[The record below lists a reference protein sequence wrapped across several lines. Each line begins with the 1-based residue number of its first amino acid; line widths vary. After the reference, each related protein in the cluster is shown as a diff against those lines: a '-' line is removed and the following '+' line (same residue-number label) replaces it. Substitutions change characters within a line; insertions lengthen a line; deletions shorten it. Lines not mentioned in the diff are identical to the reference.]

1 MKVLRLLAHHGL
13 NRLSENEKEGFKI
26 AFRYLLQRQGMLTV
40 MLLSGILAAGFEGGT
55 LGLLGLAVSVLSGEA
70 GVLGVDQPRFIENII
85 THTKPYAGSAAG
97 LFLFLIGLAVV
108 AQILKSLLVYIS
120 TVAQINLAYGLQ
132 GHAQDRATHFVMAL
146 SYSEITEYPAGK
158 LVSLVDQA
166 GIISN
171 VVSELSKATRAV
183 FMVTA
188 YLMVMLVISPVLTLI
203 SIAIFG
209 VLMLSIN
216 QIIKKLKE
224 LSRRSFVGSIDT
236 IRWAV
241 EYIGA
246 PRLLRIFSSE
256 RYAEDKIR
264 EARYRRIRADKKSN
278 LIISMITPA
287 FEVVTVFGAG
297 LFLTLGYLL
306 AGDSAIEVVPKLF
319 VFVLVFF
326 RIKPQ
331 ILLLNNLRV
340 SINKLLPQLEIVG
353 EFLHPKNRSF
363 ERVGGDV
370 FAGIKQN
377 IEFKKVSFSYPG
389 NGIRELSN
397 INFRIEKGDTVALV
411 GPSGSGKTTISSLL
425 LGLYQPTEGQILVD
439 GVDISTLDL
448 ASWRPRV
455 GVVDQDVFL
464 LNATIAENIAFGRSH
479 QEREVIQRAAQEAG
493 ADKFIED
500 LADGYETL
508 IGDRGVKLS
517 GGQRQRI
524 SLARALMG
532 NPELLILDEAT
543 SALDSLSEQLVQD
556 AVEKLHYKVTI
567 LVIAHRLSTIEN
579 ADNIVVLESGKIV
592 EDGTKAELLV
602 NDGYFAQIWELQ
614 KRT

>member
-1 MKVLRLLAHHGL
+1 
-13 NRLSENEKEGFKI
+13 
-26 AFRYLLQRQGMLTV
+26 
-40 MLLSGILAAGFEGGT
+40 
-55 LGLLGLAVSVLSGEA
+55 
-70 GVLGVDQPRFIENII
+70 
-85 THTKPYAGSAAG
+85 
-97 LFLFLIGLAVV
+97 
-108 AQILKSLLVYIS
+108 
-120 TVAQINLAYGLQ
+120 
-132 GHAQDRATHFVMAL
+132 
-146 SYSEITEYPAGK
+146 
-158 LVSLVDQA
+158 
-166 GIISN
+166 
-171 VVSELSKATRAV
+171 
-183 FMVTA
+183 
-188 YLMVMLVISPVLTLI
+188 
-203 SIAIFG
+203 
-209 VLMLSIN
+209 
-216 QIIKKLKE
+216 
-224 LSRRSFVGSIDT
+224 
-236 IRWAV
+236 
-241 EYIGA
+241 
-246 PRLLRIFSSE
+246 
-256 RYAEDKIR
+256 
-264 EARYRRIRADKKSN
+264 
-278 LIISMITPA
+278 MITPA

-602 NDGYFAQIWELQ
+602 NDGYFAQIWGLQ
-614 KRT
+614 KKT